1 MQLIFQNTRQFIRL
15 ILHALCNYFQGNF
28 NDASLKERNTHKRN
42 KIAYSINN
50 GTRSFSVIL
59 QYITDMSG
67 SILRITTPQRPKNQQ
82 IDDCVLTFTD

>member
-1 MQLIFQNTRQFIRL
+1 MQLIFQKTRQFIRL
-15 ILHALCNYFQGNF
+15 ILHALWNYFQGNF